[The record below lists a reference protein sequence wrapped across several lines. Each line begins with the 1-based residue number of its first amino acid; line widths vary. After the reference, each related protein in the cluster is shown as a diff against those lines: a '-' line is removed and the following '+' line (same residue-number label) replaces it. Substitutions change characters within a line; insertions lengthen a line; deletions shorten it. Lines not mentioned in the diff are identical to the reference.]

1 MALRKFE
8 NNHVAIN
15 SEVLAGLYISLRRAM
30 EQERKYLEQ
39 GGEPREF
46 YERILQTVIPGQGLI
61 DLSAE
66 YELNDR
72 SQSFAGFVLG
82 ILTAQRL
89 REVGMNFNIEILVEP
104 DKFH

>member
-8 NNHVAIN
+8 NNHVVID
-15 SEVLAGLYISLRRAM
+15 SDVLEGFYISLLRAM

-39 GGEPREF
+39 GGESREF
-46 YERILQTVIPGQGLI
+46 YERILQKVIPGQGLI
-61 DLSAE
+61 DLPDD

-72 SQSFAGFVLG
+72 SQSFAGFFLG